1 LYISTILQYTL
12 VLLELE
18 VLLTVDICE
27 SPLLGD
33 DNLLTSG
40 ELVTGTAES
49 LLDDLGVVVLAT
61 YREDDLANVDA
72 CNRAIRLAPG
82 TTHAGLEPISSSTR
96 QHLVDPQDV
105 EGVDTNTQ
113 VERIFSRRLG
123 DILVGTDTGCFEC
136 LRRKL
141 LVLVRDE
148 MAAEREFVH
157 GGTFTSKVKYANLGI
172 RDTTVVP
179 GLGVGLVLAVAVA
192 ASGTATHLSGL

>member
-1 LYISTILQYTL
+1 M
-12 VLLELE
+12 
-18 VLLTVDICE
+18 C
-27 SPLLGD
+27 
-33 DNLLTSG
+33 
-40 ELVTGTAES
+40 A
-49 LLDDLGVVVLAT
+49 
-61 YREDDLANVDA
+61 
-72 CNRAIRLAPG
+72 
-82 TTHAGLEPISSSTR
+82 PISSSTR

-157 GGTFTSKVKYANLGI
+157 GGTFTSKVKYANLTRNSGVERGGGGKETHLGI

-192 ASGTATHLSGL
+192 ASGTATHLSGLSAHKQISNGRNCTVDCLSKR